1 MGSAAS
7 HDVLDPA
14 GSSILYESATAT
26 SSILNNV
33 KSCNRPDGLAGVD
46 EESPFWC
53 LDGLRRTSYGE
64 RSVGGEVLVIESS
77 CKNFS
82 AKKFSDPRLTR
93 QMDPFAEGGSLNAAC
108 NGSADIERVARESCE
123 IAPYDIS
130 NDIVFVSGA
139 GSAIGGPRANPAEGG
154 AKNAPLGNR
163 DNPRSP
169 ESFGIDTLI
178 ARNSSPIR
186 RRWRVHRAS
195 ICLQAYVSPLA
206 SHPLW
211 VELECLSRI
220 IFGPCSA
227 VKRSGVTKS
236 S

>member
-1 MGSAAS
+1 
-7 HDVLDPA
+7 VLDPEA
-14 GSSILYESATAT
+14 GSSILYEHATAT
-26 SSILNNV
+26 GSILNNV
-33 KSCNRPDGLAGVD
+33 KSYDHSDGLTD
-46 EESPFWC
+46 EESPFRR
-53 LDGLRRTSYGE
+53 LDGLPRTSYGE
-64 RSVGGEVLVIESS
+64 PSVGGQLLLIESS

-82 AKKFSDPRLTR
+82 AKKFSDPRLTG
-93 QMDPFAEGGSLNAAC
+93 QMDPFAEGGPLNAAC
-108 NGSADIERVARESCE
+108 NGSADIERAARESYE
-123 IAPYDIS
+123 IAPYDMS

-139 GSAIGGPRANPAEGG
+139 GSAIGGPSANPAEGG
-154 AKNAPLGNR
+154 AKNAPPLGNR

-227 VKRSGVTKS
+227 VKRSDVTKS